1 MPYIASNGE
10 LYDDEEIFV
19 VEKNVQDEFEDD
31 FEDYNYMPVDEV
43 VMSWERK
50 MKVWNGFVGGWK
62 VPILVFLD
70 FYYFYLF
77 VLKIYNIN

>member
-19 VEKNVQDEFEDD
+19 VEKIAQDEIDEE
-31 FEDYNYMPVDEV
+31 EDYNYMPIEDI

-50 MKVWNGFVGGWK
+50 MNV
-62 VPILVFLD
+62 
-70 FYYFYLF
+70 
-77 VLKIYNIN
+77 

>member
-1 MPYIASNGE
+1 MPYIAYNGE

-19 VEKNVQDEFEDD
+19 IEENVQDE

-50 MKVWNGFVGGWK
+50 MNV
-62 VPILVFLD
+62 
-70 FYYFYLF
+70 
-77 VLKIYNIN
+77 

>member
-1 MPYIASNGE
+1 MPYIAYNGE

-19 VEKNVQDEFEDD
+19 VEENVQDE

-50 MKVWNGFVGGWK
+50 MNVWNGFVGGWK
-62 VPILVFLD
+62 VQILVFLD
-70 FYYFYLF
+70 FI
-77 VLKIYNIN
+77 KTI

>member
-1 MPYIASNGE
+1 MPYIAYNGE

-19 VEKNVQDEFEDD
+19 VEENVQDE

-50 MKVWNGFVGGWK
+50 MNV
-62 VPILVFLD
+62 
-70 FYYFYLF
+70 
-77 VLKIYNIN
+77 

>member
-19 VEKNVQDEFEDD
+19 VEKNVQDDFDDDFEDD
-31 FEDYNYMPVDEV
+31 FEDYIPIEDV

-50 MKVWNGFVGGWK
+50 MKV
-62 VPILVFLD
+62 
-70 FYYFYLF
+70 
-77 VLKIYNIN
+77 

>member
-19 VEKNVQDEFEDD
+19 VEKNIQDE
-31 FEDYNYMPVDEV
+31 FEDYNYMPVDDV

-50 MKVWNGFVGGWK
+50 MNV
-62 VPILVFLD
+62 
-70 FYYFYLF
+70 
-77 VLKIYNIN
+77 

>member
-19 VEKNVQDEFEDD
+19 VEKNIQDEFEDD

-50 MKVWNGFVGGWK
+50 MKV
-62 VPILVFLD
+62 
-70 FYYFYLF
+70 
-77 VLKIYNIN
+77 

>member
-1 MPYIASNGE
+1 MPYIAYNGE

-19 VEKNVQDEFEDD
+19 VEENVQED

-50 MKVWNGFVGGWK
+50 MNV
-62 VPILVFLD
+62 
-70 FYYFYLF
+70 
-77 VLKIYNIN
+77 

>member
-19 VEKNVQDEFEDD
+19 VEKNIQDE
-31 FEDYNYMPVDEV
+31 FEDYNYMPVDDV

-50 MKVWNGFVGGWK
+50 MKV
-62 VPILVFLD
+62 
-70 FYYFYLF
+70 
-77 VLKIYNIN
+77 

>member
-1 MPYIASNGE
+1 MPYIAYNGE

-19 VEKNVQDEFEDD
+19 VEENVQED

-50 MKVWNGFVGGWK
+50 MKV
-62 VPILVFLD
+62 
-70 FYYFYLF
+70 
-77 VLKIYNIN
+77 

>member
-1 MPYIASNGE
+1 MPYIAYNGE

-19 VEKNVQDEFEDD
+19 VEENVQED

-50 MKVWNGFVGGWK
+50 MNVWNGFVGGWK
-62 VPILVFLD
+62 VQILVFLD
-70 FYYFYLF
+70 FI
-77 VLKIYNIN
+77 KTI